1 MSDGSSDYTLRTIGM
16 NDIVQICVLLGELL
30 QDDMTI
36 PKIGRIEYHPA
47 DADDTDYQVVSKCI
61 ANMVAEASKPSRR
74 GSRGALQ
81 LIEE

>member
-36 PKIGRIEYHPA
+36 PKIGRIEYHPGPSMA
-47 DADDTDYQVVSKCI
+47 HGEI
-61 ANMVAEASKPSRR
+61 AENSTLVCSGR
-74 GSRGALQ
+74 GCEQ
-81 LIEE
+81 LS